1 MFFKDFKATA
11 FRFQSLNFS
20 PTFQDDAGTLLMT
33 LISLCRAAG
42 DMSQND
48 GFFPETTWT
57 TGKSSKLSFELFV

>member
-1 MFFKDFKATA
+1 MDDMFFRLQMPSA

-20 PTFQDDAGTLLMT
+20 PTFQDEGTSLMT

-48 GFFPETTWT
+48 GFFPPVSV
-57 TGKSSKLSFELFV
+57 GQQVKVQSSL